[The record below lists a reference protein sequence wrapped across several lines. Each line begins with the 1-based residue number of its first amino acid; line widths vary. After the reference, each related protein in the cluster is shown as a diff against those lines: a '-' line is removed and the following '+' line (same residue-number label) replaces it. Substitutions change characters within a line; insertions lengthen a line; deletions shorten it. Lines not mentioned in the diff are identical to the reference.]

1 MNSDRDKNIENKKRI
16 QNDIFEEG
24 ADLRKDLKFLGLT
37 VNKGADYQR
46 AIQEEPNASVIF
58 LEHLQKPY
66 SQLTHELIARTLA
79 YSKVPIANEMLDVF
93 ESIENESVRWEIAN
107 TVLILNKS
115 APKALKVDTSRLKV
129 YFEDEKYQKSISPFI
144 EIISK
149 HEGKESISFLCS
161 LLDMKFESTTSER
174 SIISATLIALGN
186 LKAVDTL
193 EKVRKFAS
201 HSDSWIRGKAKSALK
216 KIEKAKEQVK

>member
-1 MNSDRDKNIENKKRI
+1 MTEKMTTENIAR
-16 QNDIFEEG
+16 FEEIRPLIV
-24 ADLRKDLKFLGLT
+24 DLEGLGLF
-37 VNKGADYQR
+37 VNKPSDLDVVITQHPDAPIEFIKHLKKDYSSEALR
-46 AIQEEPNASVIF
+46 W
-58 LEHLQKPY
+58 
-66 SQLTHELIARTLA
+66 IAESLA
-79 YSKVPIANEMLDVF
+79 YSETPVANEMLDIF

-115 APKALKVDTSRLKV
+115 APKALKVDTTRLKV
-129 YFEDEKYQKSISPFI
+129 YFENEKYQKSISPLI

-186 LKAVDTL
+186 LKALETL

-216 KIEKAKEQVK
+216 KIEKAK

>member
-1 MNSDRDKNIENKKRI
+1 MTTENIAR
-16 QNDIFEEG
+16 FEEIRPLIV
-24 ADLRKDLKFLGLT
+24 DLEGLGLF
-37 VNKGADYQR
+37 VNKPSDLDVVITQHPDAPIEFIKHLKKDYSSEALR
-46 AIQEEPNASVIF
+46 W
-58 LEHLQKPY
+58 
-66 SQLTHELIARTLA
+66 IAESLA
-79 YSKVPIANEMLDVF
+79 YSETPVANEMLDIF

-115 APKALKVDTSRLKV
+115 APKALKVDTTRLKV
-129 YFEDEKYQKSISPFI
+129 YFENEKYQKSISPLI

-186 LKAVDTL
+186 LKALETL

-216 KIEKAKEQVK
+216 KIEKAK

>member
-1 MNSDRDKNIENKKRI
+1 MTEKMTTENIAR
-16 QNDIFEEG
+16 FEEIRPLIV
-24 ADLRKDLKFLGLT
+24 DLEGLGLF
-37 VNKGADYQR
+37 VNKPSDLDVVITQHPDAPIEFIKHLKKDYSSEALR
-46 AIQEEPNASVIF
+46 W
-58 LEHLQKPY
+58 
-66 SQLTHELIARTLA
+66 IAESLA
-79 YSKVPIANEMLDVF
+79 YSETPVANEMLDIF

-115 APKALKVDTSRLKV
+115 APKALKVDTTRLKV
-129 YFEDEKYQKSISPFI
+129 YFENEKYQKSISPFI

-186 LKAVDTL
+186 LKALETL
-193 EKVRKFAS
+193 EKVRKFVS

-216 KIEKAKEQVK
+216 KIEKAKE

>member
-1 MNSDRDKNIENKKRI
+1 MTEKMTTENIAR
-16 QNDIFEEG
+16 FEEIRPLIV
-24 ADLRKDLKFLGLT
+24 DLEGLGLF
-37 VNKGADYQR
+37 VNKPSDLDVVITQHPDAPIEFIKHLKKDYSSEALR
-46 AIQEEPNASVIF
+46 W
-58 LEHLQKPY
+58 
-66 SQLTHELIARTLA
+66 IAESLA
-79 YSKVPIANEMLDVF
+79 YSETPVANEMLDIF

-115 APKALKVDTSRLKV
+115 APKALKVDTTRLKV
-129 YFEDEKYQKSISPFI
+129 YFENEKYQKSISPFI

-186 LKAVDTL
+186 LKALETL

-216 KIEKAKEQVK
+216 KIEKAK

>member
-1 MNSDRDKNIENKKRI
+1 MTTENIAR
-16 QNDIFEEG
+16 FEEIRPLIV
-24 ADLRKDLKFLGLT
+24 DLEGLGLF
-37 VNKGADYQR
+37 VNKPSDLDVVITQHPDAPIEFIKHLKKDYSSEALR
-46 AIQEEPNASVIF
+46 W
-58 LEHLQKPY
+58 
-66 SQLTHELIARTLA
+66 IAESLA
-79 YSKVPIANEMLDVF
+79 YSETPVANEMLDIF

-115 APKALKVDTSRLKV
+115 APKALKVDTTRLKV
-129 YFEDEKYQKSISPFI
+129 YFENEKYQKSISPFI

-186 LKAVDTL
+186 LKALETL

-216 KIEKAKEQVK
+216 KIEKAK

>member
-1 MNSDRDKNIENKKRI
+1 MTEKMTTENIAR
-16 QNDIFEEG
+16 FEEIRPLIV
-24 ADLRKDLKFLGLT
+24 DLEGLGLF
-37 VNKGADYQR
+37 VNKPSDLDVVITQHPDAPIEFIKHLKKDYSPEALR
-46 AIQEEPNASVIF
+46 W
-58 LEHLQKPY
+58 
-66 SQLTHELIARTLA
+66 IAESLA
-79 YSKVPIANEMLDVF
+79 YSEAPVANEMLDVF

>member
-1 MNSDRDKNIENKKRI
+1 MTEKMTTENIAR
-16 QNDIFEEG
+16 FEEIRPLIV
-24 ADLRKDLKFLGLT
+24 DLEGLGLF
-37 VNKGADYQR
+37 VNKPSDLDVVITQHPDAPIEFIKHLKKDYSSEALR
-46 AIQEEPNASVIF
+46 W
-58 LEHLQKPY
+58 
-66 SQLTHELIARTLA
+66 IAESLA
-79 YSKVPIANEMLDVF
+79 YSETPVANEMLDIF

-115 APKALKVDTSRLKV
+115 APKALKVDTTRLKV
-129 YFEDEKYQKSISPFI
+129 YFENEKYQKSISPFI

-186 LKAVDTL
+186 LKALETL
-193 EKVRKFAS
+193 EKVRKFVS

-216 KIEKAKEQVK
+216 KIEKAKDQVK